1 MLSKTQLPYQKHLS
15 LRTIRKEW
23 ELHHHQAAF
32 VSPAVHRRGVANDH
46 EPLDRAFLPE
56 FLLRRLIGMLIEA
69 GIPHSR
75 EVLLIWLPLD
85 RVARELFLL
94 ILQGEEILE
103 DIDLR
108 DLPGQG
114 AFAVERPVPKFGI
127 ACFVQAAC
135 LTDRGER
142 LVH

>member
-23 ELHHHQAAF
+23 ELHHHQAAL

-94 ILQGEEILE
+94 ILECEEILE
-103 DIDLR
+103 DVDQCGLSSQAALTIE
-108 DLPGQG
+108 G
-114 AFAVERPVPKFGI
+114 AVPKFGI